1 MTMTVLILATACAA
15 TSTST
20 VFFWI
25 KLRQAKAENIRT
37 KVQLMYRNKKDAR
50 LAYQNGKRDGRK
62 EADAIKAATAYMPL

>member
-25 KLRQAKAENIRT
+25 KLRHARAENTR
-37 KVQLMYRNKKDAR
+37 KEVQLMYRNKKDAR

-62 EADAIKAATAYMPL
+62 EASSLKAETAQMPL